1 MENKV
6 DITGTMIK
14 ANPDWQRRVELLAKP
29 ELWTVTCEPAPELW
43 KELTPDERQRL
54 IIKMEM
60 VQRAATYLLA
70 GMTKGTVKYETDS
83 YSLEQWMA
91 SVMGEGAD
99 WFNYL
104 NLMFHAYNL
113 QKQAVRKV

>member
-14 ANPDWQRRVELLAKP
+14 ANPGWQEKAEILATP

-43 KELTPDERQRL
+43 KALTPDERERL
-54 IIKMEM
+54 VVKMEM
-60 VQRAATYLLA
+60 VQRAACYLLA
-70 GMTKGTVKYETDS
+70 GMTKGCIKYSSDS
-83 YSLEQWMA
+83 YSMEQWMA
-91 SVMGEGAD
+91 SLMGEGSD

-104 NLMFHAYNL
+104 ILAFDAYSK
-113 QKQAVRKV
+113 QKQSAKKF